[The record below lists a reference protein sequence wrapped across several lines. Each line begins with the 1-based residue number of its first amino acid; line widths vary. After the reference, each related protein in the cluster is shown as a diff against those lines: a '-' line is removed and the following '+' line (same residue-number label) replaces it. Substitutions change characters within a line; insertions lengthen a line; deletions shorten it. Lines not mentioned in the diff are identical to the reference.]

1 MTYFPH
7 LAPKEPSLEKHER
20 GMFGQ
25 QGCSFK
31 PQLNMVFNLTPVL
44 YNFFSSALYAKVQKN
59 KKQKHCHFKHNKL
72 MALYI
77 AFKYVVKNF
86 IFI

>member
-44 YNFFSSALYAKVQKN
+44 YHFFLQPCMPKSKKK
-59 KKQKHCHFKHNKL
+59 KKQHCHFKHNKL